1 MTRNH
6 RFPDGFLPLFVV
18 LHFAVT
24 ALHGWAHAGA
34 VVPVSTSSNIFIFTV
49 IIVAPLVG
57 IGLLWFRSISGGAW
71 LVALSLTAALLFG
84 VVNHFVLDSPD
95 HVTRIVAQ
103 WKVLFGTTAVLL
115 VLTEGLGAGLAF
127 WRAIHVRAR

>member
-1 MTRNH
+1 MPRNH
-6 RFPDGFLPLFVV
+6 QFPDGFLTIVV
-18 LHFAVT
+18 LLHLAVT
-24 ALHGWAHAGA
+24 MLHGWAHAGA

-57 IGLLWFRSISGGAW
+57 VGILWFRSISGGAW

-84 VVNHFVLDSPD
+84 IVNHFVLESPD
-95 HVTRIVAQ
+95 HVTHIVAQ

-115 VLTEGLGAGLAF
+115 ALTEALGAGLGF
-127 WRAIHVRAR
+127 WRATQVRA